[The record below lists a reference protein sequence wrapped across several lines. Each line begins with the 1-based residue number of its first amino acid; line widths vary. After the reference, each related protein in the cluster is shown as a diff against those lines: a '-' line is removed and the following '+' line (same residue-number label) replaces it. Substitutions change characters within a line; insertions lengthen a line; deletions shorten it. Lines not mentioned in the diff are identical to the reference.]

1 MEKVKFGSGIFNWSR
16 LGPGLLFAAAAI
28 GVSHL
33 VQSTRAGASYAWLLI
48 PAIVLANLLKWPLF
62 EAGPRYAY
70 SQKRS
75 LLHAYSRVAVW
86 ALPVVALVTFGS
98 MFIVTATVGV
108 VTAGLFQQVLPF
120 KISES
125 TVLLI
130 LLLGCVLILWNG
142 KQQRLE
148 KIIRP
153 ILLALVFATLLAV
166 VLGLFKPFPNWSTA
180 SFSFGN
186 TGDLAFFIALMGWM
200 PAPLDISI
208 WYSQWSALKLR
219 EGGDYIATDFRVG
232 FGGTT
237 LMAVIFVLLG
247 AIFLFDAGELP
258 VSAIGFAG
266 SLQQAYSEIFGVFS
280 WLIVVA
286 AITCM
291 FSTTLAVMD
300 AYPRVCRAILRTDED
315 QSTGLYRLFL
325 VILAVGGWIIAI
337 QFSGKMTLLVQFA
350 TIMAFLSAPVLAWLN
365 MSALRLLPDAHQPNR
380 GYFVLGYFSTFL
392 LVVFSVYYLFRLL

>member
-1 MEKVKFGSGIFNWSR
+1 MEKVKFGSGFFNWSR
-16 LGPGLLFAAAAI
+16 VGPGLLFAAAAI

-33 VQSTRAGASYAWLLI
+33 VQSTRAGAGYAWLLI
-48 PAIVLANLLKWPLF
+48 PAIVVANLLKWPLF

-70 SQKRS
+70 SQKRN
-75 LLHAYSRVAVW
+75 LLHAYPRIAVW

-120 KISES
+120 NVSES

-153 ILLALVFATLLAV
+153 ILILLVLATLVAV
-166 VLGLFKPFPNWSTA
+166 ILGLFTPFPDWSTA

-186 TGDLAFFIALMGWM
+186 SGDLAFFIALMGWM

-208 WYSQWSALKLR
+208 WYSQWSALKLK
-219 EGGDYIATDFRVG
+219 EGGDYIATDFRIG

-237 LMAVIFVLLG
+237 FMAVVFVLLG
-247 AIFLFDAGELP
+247 AIFLFDIGDLP
-258 VSAIGFAG
+258 SSAIGFAG
-266 SLQQAYSEIFGVFS
+266 SLQQAYSEVFGVFS
-280 WLIVVA
+280 VLIVIA

-300 AYPRVCRAILRTDED
+300 AYPRVCRAILRNDADE
-315 QSTGLYRLFL
+315 SAGLYRALL
-325 VILAVGGWIIAI
+325 VILAAGGWIIAI
-337 QFSGKMTLLVQFA
+337 QFSGEMTLLVQFA
-350 TIMAFLSAPVLAWLN
+350 TVMAFLSAPVIAWLN
-365 MSALRLLPDAHQPNR
+365 MSALRLLPPDHQPSK
-380 GYFVLGYFSTFL
+380 GFFALGYFSTFL
-392 LVVFSVYYLFRLL
+392 LVVFSVYYLFSLL